1 MLNVQRLT
9 ISLPDYLYQLLT
21 SHVENGKVSQFV
33 TGILERELIAKKTLN
48 PVSEFF
54 ELRGRLPKKS
64 YRQIRLAIKK
74 GRQ

>member
-64 YRQIRLAIKK
+64 CRQIRLAIKK